1 MVFTVFQSGGGL
13 PKCAPHPAE
22 HSTESAFSGVYSLPD
37 LLRVFSYVCC
47 VLCVVCCA
55 LCVCVVVGVPS
66 RAVLCLLCVVCCG
79 RRKEEGGGKEK
90 EEKERRATV
99 KVKTPR

>member
-1 MVFTVFQSGGGL
+1 MFRVFQKGGGSPNARRIPQSPLYSQRLVVFTVFQSGGGL

-55 LCVCVVVGVPS
+55 LCGVCV
-66 RAVLCLLCVVCCG
+66 LL
-79 RRKEEGGGKEK
+79 
-90 EEKERRATV
+90 
-99 KVKTPR
+99 